1 MQVFIPINIENF
13 HWYLA
18 IVNAK
23 KNEVHILDS
32 MGPQITDR
40 RDLYTTVSNYSL
52 YIYVIILALH
62 YLLSFNLKI
71 LFVCHIVKRSRKT
84 N

>member
-52 YIYVIILALH
+52 YICDYFSIT
-62 YLLSFNLKI
+62 
-71 LFVCHIVKRSRKT
+71 LFAIFQS
-84 N
+84 